1 MESVI
6 NHSRVF
12 PFDYLDK
19 LLKVA
24 SRVLDRDVVQRQL
37 CASDSPFSS
46 DKLLWPSMGITTLT
60 ELF

>member
-1 MESVI
+1 MESLI

-24 SRVLDRDVVQRQL
+24 SRVLDGDVVQRHL
-37 CASDSPFSS
+37 
-46 DKLLWPSMGITTLT
+46 
-60 ELF
+60 